1 MLDVDLTFRERWEDR
16 TPRDHRKP
24 LRAMWWRVSHEPGAW
39 GCCSGGCHRRR
50 SAPMRCRYYGPIR
63 PGTGPARSPPDG
75 ERSIARAY
83 LKALARA
90 RALVYLED
98 QYLWGTLVGDVSRP
112 SCAALPSCA

>member
-1 MLDVDLTFRERWEDR
+1 VLDVDLTFRERWDDR
-16 TPRDHRKP
+16 TPRDHRNP
-24 LRAMWWRVSHEPGAW
+24 LRAMWWRVSHEPRRLGLLQRRLPPPTAGTHAVQVLRTYPAW
-39 GCCSGGCHRRR
+39 HR
-50 SAPMRCRYYGPIR
+50 A
-63 PGTGPARSPPDG
+63 SPFAPDG

-98 QYLWGTLVGDVSRP
+98 QYLWGTLVGDALRP